1 MMTFDHRLPAHKPFA
16 RCAFLTFVFEDT
28 KKSLVCF
35 DRTRGDANLADVI
48 IARQRPLCLQATAR
62 AVWTKVPARSEAF
75 AVVERIHCV
84 QDVLLP
90 STRLML
96 EVASCWQVVA
106 GLRQETNRFVQCNS
120 HSYFTSFGTTV
131 TAILPRLV
139 PQSQLFCL
147 VRHNSH
153 SYFTSFGAT
162 VTAVL
167 PRSAQQSQL
176 FYLVR
181 CHSQSYFASFGATV
195 TPILPRLVPQSQ
207 LFCLVRHNSHSYFT
221 SFGATV
227 RAILPRSAQQ
237 SQLFYRLRLN
247 NSLSTNE
254 AVGSKIWVK
263 AQCEWLGFQVHLWR
277 HETDVVSSRDMVES
291 YWYQESFLM
300 NLKLATVNTF
310 TR

>member
-221 SFGATV
+221 VCDWTTAFRLMKQLVQRSGWKRNANGLAFKCTYGAMK
-227 RAILPRSAQQ
+227 LM
-237 SQLFYRLRLN
+237 
-247 NSLSTNE
+247 
-254 AVGSKIWVK
+254 W
-263 AQCEWLGFQVHLWR
+263 CR
-277 HETDVVSSRDMVES
+277 HETWSKAIDIRSLSL
-291 YWYQESFLM
+291 W
-300 NLKLATVNTF
+300 T
-310 TR
+310 